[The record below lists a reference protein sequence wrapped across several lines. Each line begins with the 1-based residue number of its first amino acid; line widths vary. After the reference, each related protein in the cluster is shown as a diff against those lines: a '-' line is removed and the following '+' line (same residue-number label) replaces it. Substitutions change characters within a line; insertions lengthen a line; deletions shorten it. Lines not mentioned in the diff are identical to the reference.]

1 MPALFRT
8 SAAGFKAEC
17 AGDVQKRE
25 KKQSI
30 VVMHTKN
37 GTQTCETDQS
47 KIRQFDAIF
56 RHLSTNE
63 DDSHFKS
70 AKNLQFVL
78 EAFRLVINVFEDQRL
93 VFARVGQAFDTQDR

>member
-1 MPALFRT
+1 MPALFRNSET
-8 SAAGFKAEC
+8 GFNAEC
-17 AGDVQKRE
+17 AGDVQKGGR
-25 KKQSI
+25 KQSI

-70 AKNLQFVL
+70 AKNFQFVL
-78 EAFRLVINVFEDQRL
+78 EAFRLVIDVFEDQGL
-93 VFARVGQAFDTQDR
+93 VFARIGQAFDTQDR